1 MSDIIRALSLWIR
14 LLTAGAI
21 AAVNVVFLLFV
32 SVVACGSETSDR
44 LAGICDSF
52 RRDSLAVFFVPTF
65 VGLGGAVATTPIRGR
80 AKVLAWAGFVAAAI
94 AGLVVIVV
102 RYVG

>member
-1 MSDIIRALSLWIR
+1 VSDIIRALSLWIR

-65 VGLGGAVATTPIRGR
+65 VGLGGAVLTTPIRGR
-80 AKVLAWAGFVAAAI
+80 ARVLAWAVSVALAVV
-94 AGLVVIVV
+94 GLVAIVL
-102 RYVG
+102 RYAG